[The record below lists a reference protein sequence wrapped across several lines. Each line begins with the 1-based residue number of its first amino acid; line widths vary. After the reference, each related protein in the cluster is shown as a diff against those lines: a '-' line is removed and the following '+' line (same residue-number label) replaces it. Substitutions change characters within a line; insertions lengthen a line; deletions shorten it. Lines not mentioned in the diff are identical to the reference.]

1 MSVWCCQEETFE
13 PYRLRDHEHQNI
25 VAVLTGH
32 SSRTVKRG
40 LHSTRATGRSGRS
53 VRTVV
58 RNGTLLPPLPADT
71 TWCVAEA

>member
-1 MSVWCCQEETFE
+1 MSQMCQEETFE

-32 SSRTVKRG
+32 SSRTVKRDCTQRARRAG
-40 LHSTRATGRSGRS
+40 LGRS